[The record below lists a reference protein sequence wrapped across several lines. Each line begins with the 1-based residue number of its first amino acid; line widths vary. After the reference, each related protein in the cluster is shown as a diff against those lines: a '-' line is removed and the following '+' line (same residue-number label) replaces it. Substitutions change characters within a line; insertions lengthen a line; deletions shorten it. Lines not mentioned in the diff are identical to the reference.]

1 MRELLGI
8 PITLSIG
15 NPFPM
20 RAIIAGMDMPMT
32 IGERLKVAREELQV
46 AEGIKPNQAAFAREI
61 GIEPPSLSGIES
73 GDSGAPSSQTLLAI
87 RDRGINPD

>member
-1 MRELLGI
+1 
-8 PITLSIG
+8 
-15 NPFPM
+15 M